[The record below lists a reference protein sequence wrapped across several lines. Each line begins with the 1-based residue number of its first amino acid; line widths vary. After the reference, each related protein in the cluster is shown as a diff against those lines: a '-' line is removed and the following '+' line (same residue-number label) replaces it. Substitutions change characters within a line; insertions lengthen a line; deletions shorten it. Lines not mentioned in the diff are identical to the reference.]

1 MDVDVDGLL
10 HPDRLV
16 DEDSSGLKVLAIVT
30 WLVGIGSQYGRQAA
44 AQTH

>member
-16 DEDSSGLKVLAIVT
+16 DKNPSVLKVLAIVT
-30 WLVGIGSQYGRQAA
+30 LPVGIGSQYGRQAA
-44 AQTH
+44 AQTR